1 MTGTPASPSIIAALL
16 GSVQYALL
24 YAFALAGRIAPLAM
38 LTLFVVPSLIA
49 LARPADAG
57 GDDVQLGRAQ
67 PIHLLAWIGAGFVA
81 LIAFMVPGLY
91 ATSAP
96 PPARSFIIAFFS
108 LAVTLMGAGWLFG
121 RIMRARRGKPISART
136 AGIGTL
142 IFVGLMVIASAGNEL
157 RYTSTFALHA
167 AEWDARAG
175 QLHAA
180 ATASESAV
188 QVAAF
193 TVDIAAGMGLD
204 TLNDNPLNWV
214 NQCAAVYY
222 GVESVTVR

>member
-1 MTGTPASPSIIAALL
+1 
-16 GSVQYALL
+16 
-24 YAFALAGRIAPLAM
+24 
-38 LTLFVVPSLIA
+38 
-49 LARPADAG
+49 
-57 GDDVQLGRAQ
+57 
-67 PIHLLAWIGAGFVA
+67 
-81 LIAFMVPGLY
+81 
-91 ATSAP
+91 
-96 PPARSFIIAFFS
+96 
-108 LAVTLMGAGWLFG
+108 
-121 RIMRARRGKPISART
+121 
-136 AGIGTL
+136 
-142 IFVGLMVIASAGNEL
+142 MVIASAGNEL